1 MAEQTVRIDSSVP
14 VNITGTVNATLAG
27 MTAASTTLTAVTTGT
42 GATVDFGSS
51 KSNISMAILV
61 SGTVTGGT
69 VFLDVSQDGTNWVPF
84 SSLTPVTNTNA
95 KLASSNESWRYA
107 RGRIGANITGGATI
121 TATLMAGG

>member
-14 VNITGTVNATLAG
+14 VNVTGSVTATLGG
-27 MTAASTTLTAVTTGT
+27 MTVASTTLTSATTGT
-42 GATVDFGSS
+42 GTTVDLGTS

-95 KLASSNESWRYA
+95 KLTASDEAWRYA
-107 RGRIGANITGGATI
+107 RGRISAAITGGATI
-121 TATLMAGG
+121 TATIMAGG